1 MEARFPA
8 RITVSAINAPGSL
21 AEIAKTI
28 ADNDANI
35 HTMSMVSTAEDIT
48 KMVFDLEVWDLHHL
62 SRTLTQIR
70 SKDCVSLVERV
81 NG

>member
-1 MEARFPA
+1 
-8 RITVSAINAPGSL
+8 
-21 AEIAKTI
+21 
-28 ADNDANI
+28 
-35 HTMSMVSTAEDIT
+35 MSMVSTAEDIT